1 MARWALKD
9 KHYLNVPGTE
19 WEYKETDRDTGRQR
33 RMVLGVPLY
42 LDPKDSA
49 DWNDR
54 ANEMIVVTNKYDP
67 AHPHDHV
74 FVGDPTPDMDP
85 MDDEANAI
93 SQSFI
98 DRGAWLHPI
107 DSLNMT
113 YSQSILSNLEQQI
126 VEAVKSSVKA
136 APVEVP
142 NVSASAV
149 TKKQFDD
156 LQNLVKQLTEQNAS
170 MQAQLLEVKKPQGLV
185 RRI

>member
-33 RMVLGVPLY
+33 RMVLQVPLY

-54 ANEMIVVTNKYDP
+54 VNEMVVVTNKFDS
-67 AHPHDHV
+67 AHPNDHV
-74 FVGDPTPDMDP
+74 FIGDPTPDMEP
-85 MDDEANAI
+85 LDDEANNI
-93 SQSFI
+93 TQSFI
-98 DRGAWLHPI
+98 DRGAWIHPI

-113 YSQSILSNLEQQI
+113 YSQSILSGLEQQI
-126 VEAVKSSVKA
+126 VQAVKDNVKVA
-136 APVEVP
+136 QVP
-142 NVSASAV
+142 NVSASSV

-156 LQNLVKQLTEQNAS
+156 LQNMVKQLMEQNAS
-170 MQAQLLEVKKPQGLV
+170 LQAQVIEAAKPKGFV
-185 RRI
+185 RRV